1 VESWREKKHKEN
13 GVQRCYCRVRVDTCT
28 QKVEKK
34 IKGSKGTSVG
44 INDICSFFFFFFL
57 FPFPFPA
64 LYKVERST
72 TCSHPVVSP
81 FLLTSA
87 GTGLTSPRCAKPP
100 LIDLSF
106 LPFDSIDIQCE
117 LERYTTHFNPQL
129 SNILSKYQQ
138 HHLFS
143 GLQPYNSLLTL
154 RQGSPV
160 SLPRLGIYYGA
171 RWLQAASFFYLP
183 YLSED

>member
-1 VESWREKKHKEN
+1 MK
-13 GVQRCYCRVRVDTCT
+13 YAL
-28 QKVEKK
+28 
-34 IKGSKGTSVG
+34 
-44 INDICSFFFFFFL
+44 FFSIDFFFL
-57 FPFPFPA
+57 FPFPP

-72 TCSHPVVSP
+72 TCSYPVVSP

-87 GTGLTSPRCAKPP
+87 GTGLTSPRCHKPP
-100 LIDLSF
+100 SINVSF
-106 LPFDSIDIQCE
+106 LLFDSIDIQCE

-129 SNILSKYQQ
+129 SNIFSKYQQ

-160 SLPRLGIYYGA
+160 SLPRLWIYYGA
-171 RWLQAASFFYLP
+171 RWLQAASFFHLP